1 MMFEHFSDEQPPN
14 SPFHPINEEIQRLHR
29 YEQRYHALMEAA
41 APLTWIANADGQVE
55 EDLPAWRAHTGQS
68 ARAIKGHGWLDAL
81 HPEDRAQLLRFWSQ
95 PLSAQTRYE
104 ARQRIRRANGAYHT
118 FLVRALPVRTAS
130 GDIREWVG
138 LCTEINGQQEV
149 EAASG
154 QLLQHEQ
161 ETYSNELALREANR
175 RMDEFL
181 GIASHELKTP
191 LTSLIMSIQM
201 AERRVHALAQQ
212 ASASDTTQPLTNIEQ
227 MLGRAAHQT
236 RLLNRLVTDL
246 LDVSRIHAGKLDLS
260 RELTDLRTI
269 VRDAVEQERQVAP
282 KRTITLQAPEQP
294 VPALADA
301 VRIGEV
307 ITNYLTNAL
316 KYSAESAPV
325 AAGIT
330 IEDTQARVWVRDE
343 GAGLSSEQQ
352 QFLWERFYR
361 APGVKVQS
369 GSGVGLGLGL
379 YISRTI
385 IERHQGQVGVQTA
398 PGKGSTFWFTLP
410 LAQQKTQAAEDR
422 A

>member
-1 MMFEHFSDEQPPN
+1 MMFENFSNEQPPDI
-14 SPFHPINEEIQRLHR
+14 PVHPTRDELERLR
-29 YEQRYHALMEAA
+29 QYEQRYRALTEAA

-55 EDLPAWRAHTGQS
+55 EDLPTWRAHTGQS

-95 PLSAQTRYE
+95 PLNTQTRYE
-104 ARQRIRRANGAYHT
+104 AQQRIRHANGAYHT
-118 FLVRALPVRTAS
+118 FLVRAVPVRTAS

-138 LCTEINGQQEV
+138 LCTEIAEQK
-149 EAASG
+149 EAEAEGSH
-154 QLLQHEQ
+154 LLQHEQ

-191 LTSLIMSIQM
+191 LTSLIMSIQI
-201 AERRVHALAQQ
+201 AERRVHALALQ
-212 ASASDTTQPLTNIEQ
+212 ASASDTNQLLTSIEQ
-227 MLGRAAHQT
+227 MLGRAVYQT
-236 RLLNRLVTDL
+236 RLLNRLVNDL
-246 LDVSRIHAGKLDLS
+246 LDVSRIHVGRLDL
-260 RELTDLRTI
+260 RQEFTDLRSI
-269 VRDAVEQERQVAP
+269 VRDAIEQERQIAP
-282 KRTITLQAPEQP
+282 RRSITLQLPEQP
-294 VPALADA
+294 VPVLADA

-325 AAGIT
+325 AAGVT
-330 IEDTQARVWVRDE
+330 IEDTRAQVWIRDE
-343 GAGLSSEQQ
+343 GPGLSPEQQ